1 MAPGLM
7 IPDPSANRM
16 APKGGFAARVS
27 VGTLLMEEV
36 RLVKVE
42 PLGFG
47 SAALTLR
54 SQGLNKREGSMLFR
68 QQILKVLH
76 VVVLY
81 SRHTMTLIF
90 EDWCQQ

>member
-1 MAPGLM
+1 MGAQMAPGLM

-36 RLVKVE
+36 RLLKVE

-54 SQGLNKREGSMLFR
+54 SQGLNKREGSLLFR
-68 QQILKVLH
+68 HQILKSALF
-76 VVVLY
+76 
-81 SRHTMTLIF
+81 SDFI
-90 EDWCQQ
+90 